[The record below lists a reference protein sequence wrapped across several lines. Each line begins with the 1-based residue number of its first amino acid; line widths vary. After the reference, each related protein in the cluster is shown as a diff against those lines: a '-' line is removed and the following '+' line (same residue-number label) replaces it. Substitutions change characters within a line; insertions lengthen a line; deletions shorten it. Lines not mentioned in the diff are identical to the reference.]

1 MKRLCFVLLLV
12 ASVASA
18 QLTQSQVEAAV
29 RNALMTVPVSYVP
42 GTGVVTMPNLFPN
55 SPLTLGEYLYYTLT
69 GQPVASGLPIR
80 TILEQIRDSAYSSTN
95 ELFAISG
102 KLDSIDSTLSGTS
115 DYVEYIYSD
124 VLDSRI
130 YLSGIES
137 SVGDLT
143 LYANSMLDRFDD
155 LRDEFENFTNQVGV
169 ANSDFLDSVSDILA
183 DLTIAVDYV
192 YQITYQLDESNDY
205 LYYIRQDTDDILQG
219 VGAID
224 NILRAIFDNG
234 ILEINNQLD
243 AIAALMANLD
253 FEIPEPLDVSV
264 VNWPGSFAVTG
275 FDGFV
280 SNLLG
285 EVSAQGTNIQTIADL
300 LPDWFANATNF
311 YGQFI
316 VTPEIE
322 SETAFQT
329 NAVITNAVI
338 EAARYDDEVD
348 SLTNQLDSLDILREV
363 TKNDPQLI
371 NPWDGASSVGDNL
384 AHDVL
389 AVFDTPDPS
398 FTTEVILMGS
408 NDMNLPRIA
417 FDVEALYSRS
427 YGLSFTRQFFT
438 GLWLVVGLIIKFTIL
453 KAFWAWLAQR
463 GKK

>member
-29 RNALMTVPVSYVP
+29 RNALMAVPVSYVT

-55 SPLTLGEYLYYTLT
+55 SSLTLGEYLYYTLT
-69 GQPVASGLPIR
+69 GQPAASGLPIR

-102 KLDSIDSTLSGTS
+102 KLDSIDSTLSRTS
-115 DYVEYIYSD
+115 DIVEFIQFNTSD
-124 VLDSRI
+124 SAATLA
-130 YLSGIES
+130 GIGS
-137 SVGDLT
+137 SV
-143 LYANSMLDRFDD
+143 NSMAFFVDSILNRFYD
-155 LRDEFENFTNQVGV
+155 LSSQLAEFTNQVGNASSEFV
-169 ANSDFLDSVSDILA
+169 SSLSDILD
-183 DLTIAVDYV
+183 DLSVVVDYA
-192 YQITYQLDESNDY
+192 YQITYQIDESNDY

-264 VNWPGSFAVTG
+264 VNWPGSFAVSG
-275 FDGFV
+275 FDGFA

-300 LPDWFANATNF
+300 LPDWFVNATNF

-338 EAARYDDEVD
+338 EAARYDDEFD

-384 AHDVL
+384 EHDVL
-389 AVFDTPDPS
+389 GVFDTPDPS

-417 FDVEALYSRS
+417 FDVEDLYSRS
-427 YGLSFTRQFFT
+427 YGLSLTRQFFT

-453 KAFWAWLAQR
+453 KSFWAWLAKR